1 MAYATDETIREL
13 YRLHSGYLLRTLL
26 KVTKGDRG
34 RAEDILQETMTRA
47 WRHPESFAASGVA
60 RCRPWLCTVARRI
73 AIDKHRWTTA
83 RPREVPQEERSREPA
98 APGNAFDDTVCFID
112 TERLLTR
119 LAPHHREV
127 LVQLHLYGRSMAQ
140 TAEALGIPVGTVKS
154 RSFTAV
160 RALRPILA
168 AERRQPTVTSN

>member
-1 MAYATDETIREL
+1 M
-13 YRLHSGYLLRTLL
+13 
-26 KVTKGDRG
+26 
-34 RAEDILQETMTRA
+34 
-47 WRHPESFAASGVA
+47 
-60 RCRPWLCTVARRI
+60 ARRI
-73 AIDKHRWTTA
+73 AIDKHRWTTRPPA
-83 RPREVPQEERSREPA
+83 RGPPGGASREPA
-98 APGNAFDDTVCFID
+98 APGTPSTTPFCFID

-127 LVQLHLYGRSMAQ
+127 LGPAHLYGRSMAQ